1 MRRTGGEAGRH
12 YSGPMASSEIL
23 AVGAAELSAVLLL
36 LVVVVIPIATV
47 AFARSGKAYSEI
59 GKGRFAVDFDE
70 ESETSQQEEI
80 RHQLASN
87 LQAVVSQRLVQKA
100 GGSGRVPAVE
110 ILINTPTIKEMLVE
124 GRPLNT
130 VRALI
135 EEGVTQYGM
144 QSFDQSLM
152 KLLREGHVS
161 ETEALKHCTNP
172 NEFELHLKGISA
184 TSNRTWQAVEQ
195 GTLPGATK
203 PSTYGQPGNPEAGDP
218 RSAPLGSVKGV
229 LPSWMSKE

>member
-80 RHQLASN
+80 RQ
-87 LQAVVSQRLVQKA
+87 
-100 GGSGRVPAVE
+100 
-110 ILINTPTIKEMLVE
+110 LVE
-124 GRPLNT
+124 AKAFRQEQRGEDPLDVDEEIERLRGEPDAPEPESRPPEDPET
-130 VRALI
+130 AQIRAEIRQVVVAKNESRLRRG
-135 EEGVTQYGM
+135 EEPLDVEAEVDRM
-144 QSFDQSLM
+144 L
-152 KLLREGHVS
+152 S
-161 ETEALKHCTNP
+161 E
-172 NEFELHLKGISA
+172 FG
-184 TSNRTWQAVEQ
+184 
-195 GTLPGATK
+195 
-203 PSTYGQPGNPEAGDP
+203 
-218 RSAPLGSVKGV
+218 
-229 LPSWMSKE
+229 